1 VDEARAEKAR
11 LLTTNWGQG
20 YWDPAVMTDDYVMEQ
35 HGGTMEGVY
44 RGEQGARDYREGF
57 QDVWVEASVALDDL
71 FERDGRIVALTRLK
85 VKGRTSGIEVEI
97 AGAGVVS
104 FAEDGRA
111 RRVDAYTD
119 RSAALESVG
128 LPPG

>member
-1 VDEARAEKAR
+1 
-11 LLTTNWGQG
+11 
-20 YWDPAVMTDDYVMEQ
+20 MTKDYVMEQ

-104 FAEDGRA
+104 FAEDGRV